1 MEWIPV
7 DRRTME
13 MKSRGRMTD
22 PTSMETIPVD
32 RRRMEKTKFLK
43 VLVFFSQL
51 KEKKRRAISS
61 LHNVRG

>member
-1 MEWIPV
+1 MEWIPVDKRTMGFEMGRMTDPTSIESIPV

-13 MKSRGRMTD
+13 K
-22 PTSMETIPVD
+22 TI
-32 RRRMEKTKFLK
+32 EFLK

-51 KEKKRRAISS
+51 KEKKRRAVSS